1 MAPICGPCFED
12 RKPCK
17 VCEGLVDEE
26 EEEWMQKD
34 LAFLFVRKMLARRQL
49 SGKCVLNR
57 NSGHPLV
64 N

>member
-1 MAPICGPCFED
+1 M
-12 RKPCK
+12 
-17 VCEGLVDEE
+17 DEE